1 MPGCC
6 LTNNHS
12 QCTPLAPIFLPSFS
26 LGKNQLLFRKLQ
38 AGPWNIAC
46 NLQYGNRSDQANIA
60 EGIDMFRPETAF
72 KKRVIG
78 LLPVA
83 ALALPGLSSAETFEF
98 KVVYAEVP
106 GIEKI
111 LAGDFDS
118 AIARLEERARNSGAH
133 SVPNEL
139 STLCALYVVTGRLDK
154 GQDTCQAAVEVDRS
168 DAAFNNRGVY
178 RAHSGDT
185 EGALED
191 FRRVRVA
198 PENES
203 LYVEELKRR
212 NARLMASR
220 NFTVAI
226 RYIERR
232 KNGQKRKA
240 GVVSAAS
247 VEDLIQ

>member
-1 MPGCC
+1 MIR
-6 LTNNHS
+6 
-12 QCTPLAPIFLPSFS
+12 QETPL
-26 LGKNQLLFRKLQ
+26 
-38 AGPWNIAC
+38 
-46 NLQYGNRSDQANIA
+46 
-60 EGIDMFRPETAF
+60 
-72 KKRVIG
+72 KKRVLG
-78 LLPVA
+78 LLPLA
-83 ALALPGLSSAETFEF
+83 ALALSGLSPAETFEF

-118 AIARLEERARNSGAH
+118 AIARLEKRAGNSGARY
-133 SVPNEL
+133 VPDEL
-139 STLCALYVVTGRLDK
+139 STLCALYVVTGRLDD

-198 PENES
+198 PENEI
-203 LYVEELKRR
+203 LYIEELKRR

-220 NFTVAI
+220 NFDVAI

-232 KNGQKRKA
+232 KNRQKRKA
-240 GVVSAAS
+240 RITSTAR